1 MTTCISYYINGVCK
15 ITNNVMFLKLITGEN
30 IVSFVEMNDEY
41 LILKEPLQIFV
52 QNTSRGSLVRLSQ
65 WIPFVEEKTH
75 IIKRNS
81 VLLITN
87 PEEEMCKYYL
97 ETISIVFHQR
107 VDIENNKINQDEDI
121 EQAMYEKTSNT
132 NIRIH

>member
-1 MTTCISYYINGVCK
+1 
-15 ITNNVMFLKLITGEN
+15 MFLKLITGEN

-107 VDIENNKINQDEDI
+107 VDIENNKINQDEDV